1 MKLLSSS
8 FFSDIYPWFFSFAT
22 YGCCHPCF
30 RCYLVKKQISL
41 SMLMMMK
48 ELIISLRKILLSIHS
63 SQYQKTKV
71 CVFFSVAKLLYK
83 HFVCR
88 SVCPSVRNAT
98 RENVIFSA
106 SIQDKK
112 SKQCALQYKI
122 YLVRLSFIE
131 RDNRKWFKYAEV
143 MAHSF

>member
-1 MKLLSSS
+1 MTLLSSS

-88 SVCPSVRNAT
+88 SVRPSVRPSVT
-98 RENVIFSA
+98 RRGKCYFLGFYLRQEVETMRI
-106 SIQDKK
+106 
-112 SKQCALQYKI
+112 QYKI
-122 YLVRLSFIE
+122 YMVRLSFIE
-131 RDNRKWFKYAEV
+131 RYNRKWFK
-143 MAHSF
+143 